1 MTPIRRLSGESP
13 DGSRVRADCQA
24 RSPLTDEAGQT
35 LRTTCYWAACACA
48 ATVCAPAGAQQ
59 FSVSAFRESATTT
72 EIRTE
77 KVADGLFVLFGV
89 GGNIAAS
96 IGPQGVLIVDT
107 QFTEIVPK
115 YKAAIRELGGTR
127 IDFAIDTHWH
137 VDHADGNHVLG
148 PDGTWLVAQE
158 NSRQMLTSRNV
169 LQFGDSRLEQAAYPA
184 VALPVIAF
192 DDRMQLH
199 FNGERIDLAH
209 FGPAHTAGDAA
220 VFFRGRNVVHLGD
233 VLIGGYPIIDAE
245 NGGSLDGMIAFC
257 DATLAEID
265 ESTVVIPGHG
275 NLMRRPDLVAYVTM
289 LKTVRER
296 IKGLIDGGA
305 TLEQVLAAKITTE
318 WDAQRGNP
326 TTFLSGSYASL
337 AR

>member
-1 MTPIRRLSGESP
+1 LHKTR
-13 DGSRVRADCQA
+13 
-24 RSPLTDEAGQT
+24 
-35 LRTTCYWAACACA
+35 YWAACACA
-48 ATVCAPAGAQQ
+48 ATLCAPAWAQT
-59 FSVSAFRESATTT
+59 FSVPAFRESARTTA
-72 EIRTE
+72 IRTE
-77 KVADGLFVLFGV
+77 KIADGFYVLFGV

-107 QFTEIVPK
+107 QFTEIAPK
-115 YKAAIRELGGTR
+115 YKQTIRELGGAK
-127 IDFAIDTHWH
+127 IDYAINTHWH

-148 PDGTWLVAQE
+148 PDGTWLIAQE
-158 NSRQMLTSRNV
+158 NSRQLLTSRNV
-169 LQFGDSRLEQAAYPA
+169 LEFGDSRLEQAAYPA
-184 VALPVIAF
+184 AALPVIAF

-233 VLIGGYPIIDAE
+233 VLIGGYPIIDDA

-257 DATLAEID
+257 DATLAQID
-265 ESTVVIPGHG
+265 DGTVVIPGHG
-275 NLMRRPDLVAYVTM
+275 NLMRRTDLVAYVTM
-289 LKTVRER
+289 LKTVRDR
-296 IKGLIDGGA
+296 MKRLIDGGA
-305 TLEQVLAAKITTE
+305 TLEQVLAAKLTTE